1 MRIWPLVFSL
11 VCFGSPVLAQEE
23 CSSVIALSRISSS
36 TTVSSSELTSHAN
49 AFCSEYAQAK
59 SSNKTV
65 SAGASYKFLSGTFS
79 SGNATADEV
88 ASKYCSASNSYAAS
102 DQAYASY
109 INAIAPGAY
118 DAYIACVSSVKK
130 EIRFQ
135 AGSVLPKE
143 FTATVS
149 NKIVGTAVA
158 KIRSTPST
166 GVKCFWDNEEIPT
179 IEIKSPGTATLRCVR
194 EKADERSFV
203 TLARSDGDEVITLPW
218 QAYDDAG
225 NPYDELSQLRL
236 QIGTVN
242 DGLTELQGD
251 LSSAFARNTLTC
263 ATTAADS
270 GLGRNISVE
279 AVIPE
284 ELRGTHVVTG
294 GGCEIPSFYGHFPP
308 ITISKPTAT
317 GWTCT
322 ANDPPNIPL
331 PLQVR
336 AHVVYCST
344 GK

>member
-1 MRIWPLVFSL
+1 MALIFWGERAVRLWLLMLAASL
-11 VCFGSPVLAQEE
+11 LSFPVLAQEE

-88 ASKYCSASNSYAAS
+88 ASKYCSATNSYAAS

-118 DAYIACVSSVKK
+118 DAYIACVSSAKK

-149 NKIVGTAVA
+149 NKIVGNAVA

-166 GVKCFWDNEEIPT
+166 GVKCYWDNEETPT
-179 IEIKSPGTATLRCVR
+179 IEISSPGTATLRCVR

-225 NPYDELSQLRL
+225 NPYDELSQLR
-236 QIGTVN
+236 V
-242 DGLTELQGD
+242 
-251 LSSAFARNTLTC
+251 RNRH
-263 ATTAADS
+263 
-270 GLGRNISVE
+270 G
-279 AVIPE
+279 
-284 ELRGTHVVTG
+284 
-294 GGCEIPSFYGHFPP
+294 
-308 ITISKPTAT
+308 
-317 GWTCT
+317 
-322 ANDPPNIPL
+322 
-331 PLQVR
+331 
-336 AHVVYCST
+336 
-344 GK
+344 